1 MSPASARRLR
11 PIAQG
16 CLAASSDFSS
26 HASCLPSPHPEE
38 GSAFSEY
45 FKRSEGAAK
54 VFEELGH
61 AGEAVA
67 RVWRLA
73 TATVIA
79 IIRCNS
85 EVEFGM
91 DHLTITTITTATA
104 ASLVKVAETSGGS
117 NSLGRRIFS
126 ELP

>member
-1 MSPASARRLR
+1 MSPAFAKRLR

-67 RVWRLA
+67 RVWRPA
-73 TATVIA
+73 IAIA